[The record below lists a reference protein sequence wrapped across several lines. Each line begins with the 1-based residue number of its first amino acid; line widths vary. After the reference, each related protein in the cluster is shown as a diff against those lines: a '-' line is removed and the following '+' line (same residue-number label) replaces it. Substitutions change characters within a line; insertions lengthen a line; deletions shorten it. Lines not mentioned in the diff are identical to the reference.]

1 MKLNLIRTLQ
11 LFLLTLI
18 ILFLSTPPASAG
30 NKWDCS
36 ANQINSRGDKLPT
49 ARGHHD
55 SDQDDDDEKGDDD
68 EKDDDDC
75 KSKNNCCG
83 KNSCQ
88 DKDDDDK
95 K

>member
-1 MKLNLIRTLQ
+1 MKLNPTRTLQ
-11 LFLLTLI
+11 LLLLTLI
-18 ILFLSTPPASAG
+18 TLFLSTPPASAG

-55 SDQDDDDEKGDDD
+55 SDQDDDDEK
-68 EKDDDDC
+68 DDDDC
-75 KSKNNCCG
+75 KSKNKCG
-83 KNSCQ
+83 NKKSCQ

>member
-11 LFLLTLI
+11 LLLIT
-18 ILFLSTPPASAG
+18 LFLSTPPASAG
-30 NKWDCS
+30 NKWDSS

-49 ARGHHD
+49 ARSHDD
-55 SDQDDDDEKGDDD
+55 SDQDDDD

-75 KSKNNCCG
+75 KSEKKCCG
-83 KNSCQ
+83 ENSCQ

>member
-1 MKLNLIRTLQ
+1 MKLNLTRTLQ
-11 LFLLTLI
+11 LLLLTLI
-18 ILFLSTPPASAG
+18 TLLLSTPPASAG

-36 ANQINSRGDKLPT
+36 ANRINSRGDKLPT
-49 ARGHHD
+49 ARGHHE
-55 SDQDDDDEKGDDD
+55 SDQDDDD

-75 KSKNNCCG
+75 KSKNKCG
-83 KNSCQ
+83 DKKSCQ

>member
-1 MKLNLIRTLQ
+1 MNINLTRLLQ
-11 LFLLTLI
+11 LLVLTLVT
-18 ILFLSTPPASAG
+18 LLLATPPVSAG
-30 NKWDCS
+30 NKWDGS

-55 SDQDDDDEKGDDD
+55 SDQDDDD

-95 K
+95 N

>member
-1 MKLNLIRTLQ
+1 MKLNLTRTFHL
-11 LFLLTLI
+11 LLLTLI
-18 ILFLSTPPASAG
+18 TLFLSTPPASAG

-49 ARGHHD
+49 ARDHHD
-55 SDQDDDDEKGDDD
+55 SDQDDDD

-75 KSKNNCCG
+75 KSKNRCG
-83 KNSCQ
+83 GKESCQ

>member
-1 MKLNLIRTLQ
+1 MNINLTRILQ
-11 LFLLTLI
+11 LLVLTLVT
-18 ILFLSTPPASAG
+18 LLLATPPVSAE
-30 NKWDCS
+30 NKWDGS

-55 SDQDDDDEKGDDD
+55 SDQDDDD
-68 EKDDDDC
+68 C
-75 KSKNNCCG
+75 KSKNKCG
-83 KNSCQ
+83 SKKSCE

>member
-11 LFLLTLI
+11 LLLTLI
-18 ILFLSTPPASAG
+18 SIFLSTSPAAAG

-36 ANQINSRGDKLPT
+36 ANQINSRGDKLPS

-55 SDQDDDDEKGDDD
+55 SDQDDDDG
-68 EKDDDDC
+68 
-75 KSKNNCCG
+75 KSKNKCCG

-88 DKDDDDK
+88 NKDDDDK

>member
-1 MKLNLIRTLQ
+1 MKLNLIRLLQ
-11 LFLLTLI
+11 LLLITL
-18 ILFLSTPPASAG
+18 LLSTPLASAE

-36 ANQINSRGDKLPT
+36 ANQINSRGDKIPT
-49 ARGHHD
+49 ARGHND
-55 SDQDDDDEKGDDD
+55 SDQ
-68 EKDDDDC
+68 DDDDC
-75 KSKNNCCG
+75 KSKNKCCE

>member
-1 MKLNLIRTLQ
+1 MKLNLIRILQ
-11 LFLLTLI
+11 LLLIT
-18 ILFLSTPPASAG
+18 LFLSTPLASAE

-36 ANQINSRGDKLPT
+36 ANQINSRGDKIPT
-49 ARGHHD
+49 ARGHND
-55 SDQDDDDEKGDDD
+55 SDQDDDD

-75 KSKNNCCG
+75 KSKNKCCE

>member
-1 MKLNLIRTLQ
+1 MNFSLVRALQ
-11 LFLLTLI
+11 LLVLTLVT
-18 ILFLSTPPASAG
+18 LLLATPPVSAE
-30 NKWDCS
+30 NKWDCA

-49 ARGHHD
+49 ARGHRD
-55 SDQDDDDEKGDDD
+55 SDQDDDE

-75 KSKNNCCG
+75 KSKNKCGSKKCCE
-83 KNSCQ
+83 

>member
-11 LFLLTLI
+11 LLLTLI
-18 ILFLSTPPASAG
+18 SIFLSTSPAAAG

-36 ANQINSRGDKLPT
+36 ANQINSRGDKLPS

-55 SDQDDDDEKGDDD
+55 SDQDDDDG
-68 EKDDDDC
+68 
-75 KSKNNCCG
+75 KSKNKCCG

-88 DKDDDDK
+88 NKDDDYK

>member
-1 MKLNLIRTLQ
+1 MNINPTRLLQ
-11 LFLLTLI
+11 LLVLTLVA
-18 ILFLSTPPASAG
+18 ILLATPPVSAE
-30 NKWDCS
+30 NKWDGS

-55 SDQDDDDEKGDDD
+55 SDQDDDDEK
-68 EKDDDDC
+68 DDDDC
-75 KSKNNCCG
+75 KSKNKCCG
-83 KNSCQ
+83 QNSCE

>member
-1 MKLNLIRTLQ
+1 MKLNLTRTLH
-11 LFLLTLI
+11 LLLLTLI
-18 ILFLSTPPASAG
+18 TLFLSTPPVSAG

-49 ARGHHD
+49 ARAHHD
-55 SDQDDDDEKGDDD
+55 SDQDDDD

-75 KSKNNCCG
+75 KSKNKCG
-83 KNSCQ
+83 DKKSCQ

>member
-1 MKLNLIRTLQ
+1 MNINLSRLLQ
-11 LFLLTLI
+11 LLVLTLVT
-18 ILFLSTPPASAG
+18 LLLATPPVSAE
-30 NKWDCS
+30 NKWDGS

-55 SDQDDDDEKGDDD
+55 SDE
-68 EKDDDDC
+68 DDDDC

>member
-1 MKLNLIRTLQ
+1 MKLTLIRTLQ
-11 LFLLTLI
+11 LLLLTLI
-18 ILFLSTPPASAG
+18 TLFLSTPPASAG

-55 SDQDDDDEKGDDD
+55 SDKDDDD

-75 KSKNNCCG
+75 KLKNRCG
-83 KNSCQ
+83 GENSCR

>member
-1 MKLNLIRTLQ
+1 MKLTLIRTLQ
-11 LFLLTLI
+11 LLVLTLI
-18 ILFLSTPPASAG
+18 TLLFSTLPASAG

-36 ANQINSRGDKLPT
+36 VNQINSRGDKLPT

-55 SDQDDDDEKGDDD
+55 SDQDDDDEK
-68 EKDDDDC
+68 DDDDC
-75 KSKNNCCG
+75 KSKNKCG
-83 KNSCQ
+83 DKKSCQ

>member
-11 LFLLTLI
+11 LLLTLAT
-18 ILFLSTPPASAG
+18 LFLCTPLASAE
-30 NKWDCS
+30 NKWDYS
-36 ANQINSRGDKLPT
+36 ANRINSRGDKLPT

-55 SDQDDDDEKGDDD
+55 SDQDDDN

-88 DKDDDDK
+88 DKDYHDK
-95 K
+95 NN

>member
-1 MKLNLIRTLQ
+1 MKLNLTRTLQ

-18 ILFLSTPPASAG
+18 TLFLSTPPASAG

-55 SDQDDDDEKGDDD
+55 SDQDDDDEK
-68 EKDDDDC
+68 DDDDC
-75 KSKNNCCG
+75 KSKNKCG
-83 KNSCQ
+83 DKKSCQ

>member
-1 MKLNLIRTLQ
+1 MKLNLTRTLQ

-55 SDQDDDDEKGDDD
+55 SDQDDDDEK
-68 EKDDDDC
+68 DDDDC
-75 KSKNNCCG
+75 KSKNKCG
-83 KNSCQ
+83 DKKSCQ

>member
-1 MKLNLIRTLQ
+1 MKLNLTRTIQILII
-11 LFLLTLI
+11 TLI
-18 ILFLSTPPASAG
+18 TLFLSTPPASAG

-36 ANQINSRGDKLPT
+36 ANRINSRGDKLPT
-49 ARGHHD
+49 ARDHHG
-55 SDQDDDDEKGDDD
+55 SDQDDDD

-75 KSKNNCCG
+75 KSKNKCCG
-83 KNSCQ
+83 ENSCQ

>member
-1 MKLNLIRTLQ
+1 MKLNLTRTLH
-11 LFLLTLI
+11 LLLLTLI
-18 ILFLSTPPASAG
+18 TLFLSTPPAFAG

-55 SDQDDDDEKGDDD
+55 SDQDDDDEK
-68 EKDDDDC
+68 DDDDC
-75 KSKNNCCG
+75 KSKNKCG
-83 KNSCQ
+83 DKKSCQ